1 MLNMILFH
9 LVTYEGDRKIPL
21 VIGASRG
28 RMKEN
33 CNLDDEEVKS
43 LYNSN
48 FVKLCVKLQ
57 NDNIKDIEYVKLIA
71 NEIATAHILIAN
83 LITREQIGNVKI

>member
-1 MLNMILFH
+1 MLNIVLFY

-28 RMKEN
+28 RVKES
-33 CNLDDEEVKS
+33 CNFDDKEIKS

-48 FVKLCVKLQ
+48 FVKLCLKLQ

-71 NEIATAHILIAN
+71 NEIATAHMLIAN
-83 LITREQIGNVKI
+83 LITKEQIENVKA